1 MRTYLSFFSCIAQT
15 SHVSFRL
22 DVCARCA
29 TMSATTWLVAENDR
43 ASILYLLASFSS
55 VHSGRYWTI
64 CCKMGYTLLRVVLV
78 FVFIALV
85 LYTRKADQD
94 NAFCFL
100 SGGFAETPR
109 ADSRTRTS
117 RRDRPSP
124 QWPRLLRR
132 ITPRGMACH
141 VLLTSARRRLRLPE
155 CAGRASCR
163 ARRRSI
169 ARQIGKREIRTH
181 DWKCNRSRLKVKWRR
196 VRLGEAGRNRIRYG
210 MVVIIFHTRNP
221 IKCFQVCYLCIEESF
236 HFRLQDQERNV
247 PSSCQAGRQLRH

>member
-1 MRTYLSFFSCIAQT
+1 MVFLNRWRNPLGLPRWLNVLPLTVTLFVSSAAFTVQNSSSAIAAGRVLFAFESVLRCGGVTFLTYLSFFSCIAQT

-43 ASILYLLASFSS
+43 ASTLCLLASFSS

-100 SGGFAETPR
+100 SGGFAE
-109 ADSRTRTS
+109 
-117 RRDRPSP
+117 
-124 QWPRLLRR
+124 
-132 ITPRGMACH
+132 
-141 VLLTSARRRLRLPE
+141 
-155 CAGRASCR
+155 
-163 ARRRSI
+163 
-169 ARQIGKREIRTH
+169 
-181 DWKCNRSRLKVKWRR
+181 
-196 VRLGEAGRNRIRYG
+196 
-210 MVVIIFHTRNP
+210 
-221 IKCFQVCYLCIEESF
+221 
-236 HFRLQDQERNV
+236 
-247 PSSCQAGRQLRH
+247 

>member
-1 MRTYLSFFSCIAQT
+1 MRTYLSFFSCIEQT

-109 ADSRTRTS
+109 ADSRTRAS

-124 QWPRLLRR
+124 RWPRLLRR

-169 ARQIGKREIRTH
+169 ARQIGNEGDSDARLEMQSKPPQGQMASRPF
-181 DWKCNRSRLKVKWRR
+181 RSGGKKQNPLWDGSGSFSMFSCSRR
-196 VRLGEAGRNRIRYG
+196 
-210 MVVIIFHTRNP
+210 
-221 IKCFQVCYLCIEESF
+221 
-236 HFRLQDQERNV
+236 FRQMMR
-247 PSSCQAGRQLRH
+247 ARRRFT

>member
-1 MRTYLSFFSCIAQT
+1 MPGQWDIAWKSTAPRPLRPERVSNFARPKLSNFARSKSLTLNFGQQQ
-15 SHVSFRL
+15 VL
-22 DVCARCA
+22 DDLLQDGVYSLARC
-29 TMSATTWLVAENDR
+29 LGFGFHKE
-43 ASILYLLASFSS
+43 
-55 VHSGRYWTI
+55 
-64 CCKMGYTLLRVVLV
+64 
-78 FVFIALV
+78 LV

-109 ADSRTRTS
+109 ADSRTRAS

-169 ARQIGKREIRTH
+169 ARQIGNEGDSDARLEMQSKPSQGQMA
-181 DWKCNRSRLKVKWRR
+181 SRPFSRDEKK
-196 VRLGEAGRNRIRYG
+196 G
-210 MVVIIFHTRNP
+210 NP
-221 IKCFQVCYLCIEESF
+221 LWDGS
-236 HFRLQDQERNV
+236 D
-247 PSSCQAGRQLRH
+247 